1 MSCAALALC
10 CCHYCYYYFIVVVL
24 VVLVLV
30 VVVVA
35 VLCLL
40 IAHIAAQRHTCLVW
54 RALCKFLSLKRIN
67 CIACDAYIAWLT
79 VYPVK

>member
-1 MSCAALALC
+1 MHPSLTGLCCTRALR
-10 CCHYCYYYFIVVVL
+10 CCHYCYYYFIVVVR
-24 VVLVLV
+24 

-54 RALCKFLSLKRIN
+54 RAVQISFFKAYKLHCKL
-67 CIACDAYIAWLT
+67 LT
-79 VYPVK
+79 QPGGLFNTLQS